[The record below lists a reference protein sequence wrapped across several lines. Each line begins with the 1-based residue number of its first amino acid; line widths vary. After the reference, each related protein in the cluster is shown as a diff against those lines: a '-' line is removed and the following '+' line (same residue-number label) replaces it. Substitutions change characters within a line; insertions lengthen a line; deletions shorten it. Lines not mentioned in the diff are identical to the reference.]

1 MDAVKN
7 FGVVTSSTG
16 YDAAATSIVLSAGH
30 GAKLPDPVVDGEY
43 NLVWF
48 DSTNFTNPAEDP
60 NVEIIRVTGP
70 AGTGDT
76 KTILRA
82 QEGTVA
88 SNKNTAGATYT
99 MVLGTTAK
107 IITDIESEIAAS
119 DQNASEVP
127 FSPTPGIASNQ
138 VQGAIEELESDVD
151 IKLAGKAATDRK
163 LDDFGTPDDN
173 TDLDSSITRHGL
185 LPKLGGGST
194 NYLRADGTWAAPGG
208 GGDMLKSVYDTDDNG
223 IVDNAESV
231 VDNAI
236 TNAKLAN
243 MAGQTIKGN
252 QLLGYE
258 DPADLTPA
266 QVRSLINVEDGAAA
280 DQNASEVPNTP
291 AGNIAATDI
300 QAAINE
306 LDTEK
311 AAAGDNSDITQ
322 LSGLTTDLSIAQGG
336 TGESTEQAA
345 IDALSSAAGATN
357 EHVLTKDT
365 VSGNAIFKA
374 AAGGF
379 ADPMT
384 TRGDIIIRDPSN
396 NTNRLGIGP
405 AGQFIKS
412 DGTDIEWGTA
422 GGGGDML
429 KSVYDTDDDGVVDEA
444 EVITGQGAL
453 ATLNTVDTS
462 QIDNSAVI
470 NGKLADVP
478 GHTLKGNPDIGTNP
492 PQDLNAGS
500 VRSILN
506 VEDGAAADQNASEV
520 PFSPTPGIGSNQVQG
535 AIEELETDVDTK
547 LAGKAATDRKLDDFG
562 TPDDNTDLDS
572 SVSRHGLLPKL
583 GGGSTNFLRADGSWA
598 APAGGGDM
606 LKSVYDIDDS
616 GIVDNAETVVDN
628 AITNAK
634 LANMA
639 GQTIKGNQLIGSEDP
654 TDLTPAQ
661 VRSLINVA
669 DGADVTG
676 SNPPQAHDLSGAL
689 HNNTLLAALNAKIT
703 DATLI
708 DTGDS
713 RLSDSRD
720 PTAHNTSHQNG
731 GADQIRIDNFQE
743 GEDNTD
749 LDSSTGRHGLLPK
762 LGGGSTNFLRADGS
776 WAAPGG
782 GGSVVIAS
790 GSYTGDD
797 SVNRAIPHGLAV
809 VPKFILMTMSGVGGF
824 PRLIKI
830 GAVNYVSSTS
840 NAEYSVTN
848 WTSTDFYVGNST
860 AYNPSGNGSS
870 YTYYWVAVA

>member
-7 FGVVTSSTG
+7 FGVVTLSAG
-16 YDAAATSIVLSAGH
+16 YDAAATSILLSAGH

-48 DSTNFTNPAEDP
+48 DTANYTNPAEDP

-88 SNKNTAGATYT
+88 SNKNTAAATYT

-107 IITDIESEIAAS
+107 TITDIESEIAAS

-127 FSPTPGIASNQ
+127 FTPTPGIGSNQ

-151 IKLAGKAATDRK
+151 TKLAGKAATDRK

-194 NYLRADGTWAAPGG
+194 NFLRADGSWSAPPGG
-208 GGDMLKSVYDTDDNG
+208 GSGDMLKSVYDTDDSG
-223 IVDNAESV
+223 IVDNAETV

-252 QLLGYE
+252 QMIGSE
-258 DPADLTPA
+258 DPVDLTPA

-280 DQNASEVPNTP
+280 DQTGAEIKTTYEAEPNAY
-291 AGNIAATDI
+291 TD
-300 QAAINE
+300 
-306 LDTEK
+306 
-311 AAAGDNSDITQ
+311 
-322 LSGLTTDLSIAQGG
+322 
-336 TGESTEQAA
+336 
-345 IDALSSAAGATN
+345 
-357 EHVLTKDT
+357 TKDT
-365 VSGNAIFKA
+365 
-374 AAGGF
+374 
-379 ADPMT
+379 
-384 TRGDIIIRDPSN
+384 
-396 NTNRLGIGP
+396 
-405 AGQFIKS
+405 
-412 DGTDIEWGTA
+412 
-422 GGGGDML
+422 
-429 KSVYDTDDDGVVDEA
+429 
-444 EVITGQGAL
+444 
-453 ATLNTVDTS
+453 
-462 QIDNSAVI
+462 
-470 NGKLADVP
+470 KLA
-478 GHTLKGNPDIGTNP
+478 GIET
-492 PQDLNAGS
+492 
-500 VRSILN
+500 
-506 VEDGAAADQNASEV
+506 GAKDDQIASEV
-520 PFSPTPGIGSNQVQG
+520 PFTPTPGIGSTQVQG
-535 AIEELETDVDTK
+535 AIEELESDVDTK

-572 SVSRHGLLPKL
+572 SITRHGLLPKL
-583 GGGSTNFLRADGSWA
+583 GGGSTNFLRADGSWS
-598 APAGGGDM
+598 APPGGGSGDM
-606 LKSVYDIDDS
+606 LKSVYDTDDS

-654 TDLTPAQ
+654 VDLTPAQ

-669 DGADVTG
+669 DGANAYTHPNHSGDVTSVGDGAQTIANGVVTNGKLANVGGQTIKGNSDIGTNPPWDLSASEVRSIINVDDGADVTG
-676 SNPPQAHDLSGAL
+676 SNPPQTHDLSGAL

-720 PTAHNTSHQNG
+720 PNAHAPSHQNG

-749 LDSSTGRHGLLPK
+749 LDSSITRHGLLPK
-762 LGGGSTNFLRADGS
+762 LGGGSTNYLRADGT

-782 GGSVVIAS
+782 GGSGTMTTVKEGGVQVGGADIVTLDFDADDFDITESPDTEINIAASSIMCRITS
-790 GSYTGDD
+790 GTYSGDNT
-797 SVNRAIPHGLAV
+797 SNRAIPHGLGVEPKYV
-809 VPKFILMTMSGVGGF
+809 VIH
-824 PRLIKI
+824 
-830 GAVNYVSSTS
+830 STS
-840 NAEYSVTN
+840 SRRWYNNYGDSLKYQYGSTSASYAVTD
-848 WTSTDFYVGNST
+848 WTTTNFYVGES
-860 AYNPSGNGSS
+860 SS
-870 YTYYWVAVA
+870 YTATANGSGVSYYWTAFG